1 MSALSKFTR
10 FRAYRLSSK
19 GSSFSYFD
27 SESFTLIEARYNEA
41 NKPSIEEE
49 LKLCGVDRI
58 TCLHITSWDVDH
70 CSPSE
75 LSKIMEDLKPSL
87 IQYPGYTPHT
97 DSGKESLRI
106 IKSFERRFKNKNPN
120 STRKV
125 AVQITPKYITSLKP
139 AKSFKYKDVILH
151 PKKIDLNSPNDNSTV
166 KLFRSGSFNVASLG
180 DVESSS
186 ISSYLLNCSSMKKE
200 VDILILAHHGADN
213 GFTTNK
219 FLRVVKPK
227 FAICSSNYDNQYE
240 HPKKE
245 IRELLHEFEIPI
257 FTTKTGDVIIS
268 STGRHV
274 GDYEIKNLISKNE
287 KVSSVKNGISK
298 KKKFLSQNNDTI
310 SARSRKPRIR

>member
-10 FRAYRLSSK
+10 FRAYKLSSK

-27 SESFTLIEARYNEA
+27 SESFTLIEARYNES

-49 LKLCGVDRI
+49 LQLCEVTRI
-58 TCLHITSWDVDH
+58 NCLHITSWDVDH

-75 LSKIMEDLKPSL
+75 LSKIIEELKPNL

-97 DSGKESLRI
+97 DSGRESLRI
-106 IKSFERRFKNKNPN
+106 IKEFERGFKNKNPN

-125 AVQITPKYITSLKP
+125 AIQITPKYLNSLSP
-139 AKSFKYKDVILH
+139 AKSFKYKNIILH
-151 PKKIDLNSPNDNSTV
+151 PKNIVENSPNDNSTV

-186 ISSYLLNCSSMKKE
+186 ISSYLSKCSSMQNE

-219 FLRVVKPK
+219 FLRSVKPN

-245 IRELLHEFEIPI
+245 IRELLYEFQIPI
-257 FTTKTGDVIIS
+257 FTTKTGDIIIA
-268 STGRHV
+268 STGKHV
-274 GDYEIKNLISKNE
+274 GDYEITNLISNND
-287 KVSSVKNGISK
+287 KVSSIKNGIAK
-298 KKKFLSQNNDTI
+298 KKKILAQNNDTI
-310 SARSRKPRIR
+310 SAKSRKPRIR